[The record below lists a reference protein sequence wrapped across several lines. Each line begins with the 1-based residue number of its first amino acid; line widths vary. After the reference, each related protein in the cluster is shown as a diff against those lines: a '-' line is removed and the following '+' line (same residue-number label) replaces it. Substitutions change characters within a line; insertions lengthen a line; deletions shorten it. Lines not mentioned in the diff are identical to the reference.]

1 MFLGYEFIKMG
12 DYLILGIL
20 VVLSMLATKQILAFF
35 ICSVII
41 AAIIILVIKRK
52 KNKVETTTC
61 TFYEKKIVYKSK
73 DKEKIIEYKNVK
85 DIGYYQTFSQKI
97 FKIGDLRIYPESGV
111 LITSAINM
119 NNIKNI
125 KEEYEKI
132 KEIIQ
137 KQMALGE

>member
-35 ICSVII
+35 ICSVIF
-41 AAIIILVIKRK
+41 AAIVILVLRGK

-111 LITSAINM
+111 LITSAIDM

>member
-35 ICSVII
+35 ICSVIF
-41 AAIIILVIKRK
+41 AAIVILVLRGK
-52 KNKVETTTC
+52 KNKAETTTC